1 MYEFDWQRYE
11 QAVRLSTRL
20 LDNVIDANKYPV
32 DEIDK
37 NTKLTR
43 RIGLGIMGIADLL
56 FLLRIP
62 YISKEGYEFMNKLAE
77 AISY

>member
-1 MYEFDWQRYE
+1 MECTNLIGNVMNKQ
-11 QAVRLSTRL
+11 VRLSTRL

-62 YISKEGYEFMNKLAE
+62 YIS
-77 AISY
+77 